1 MNANRICRLLIL
13 TLLLLSAGPAAR
25 AAEPEAEPAGANIAE
40 AAAEAHEAEADVAGI
55 VLGHIG
61 DSYEWHITSWNGHH
75 ITLPLPVIVR
85 SPRSGWHCF
94 SSARLHGGREYE
106 GFRIA
111 GEGPWAGKVVE
122 RDEAGDELRPLD
134 ISLTKTT
141 AGLLINSALVVAI
154 ILLTARWY
162 RRRTD
167 RRAPKGFVGMLE
179 ALITS
184 LLDDIIRPC
193 VGPRYRKFAPYLLTA
208 FFFIFVNNLMGL
220 IPLFPAGT
228 NVTGNIAVALVL
240 AVATFIAINLF
251 GTKSY
256 WKDIFWPEVPVWL
269 KLPVPLMPLI
279 EFVGIFTK
287 PFALMIRLFA
297 NIMAGHSVIL
307 ILTCIVFA
315 TAKLGAAVNGTMSAV
330 SVLLCIFMN
339 CLELL
344 VAFLQAYVFTM
355 LSAVFIGL
363 AQEEHEPRA
372 EAPAAQKAEPQPLN
386 ETTEN
391 K

>member
-1 MNANRICRLLIL
+1 MNGTRTYRLFIL
-13 TLLLLSAGPAAR
+13 TLLLLLAGLSARAEEH
-25 AAEPEAEPAGANIAE
+25 AAEPEA
-40 AAAEAHEAEADVAGI
+40 DVAGV

-75 ITLPLPVIVR
+75 VSLALPVIVR

-94 SSARLHGGREYE
+94 SSKRLHGGGEHE

-111 GEGPWAGKVVE
+111 EEGPWAGKVVE
-122 RDEAGDELRPLD
+122 RDEAGNDLRPLD
-134 ISLTKTT
+134 LSLTKTT
-141 AGLLINSALVVAI
+141 AGLLINSTVVAAV
-154 ILLTARWY
+154 ILFAARWY
-162 RRRTD
+162 RRHTD

-179 ALITS
+179 ALIAS

-208 FFFIFVNNLMGL
+208 FFFIFINNLMGL

-240 AVATFIAINLF
+240 AAATFLAINLF

-269 KLPVPLMPLI
+269 KLPIPLMPLI

-315 TAKLGAAVNGTMSAV
+315 TAKLGAAVNGTMTAV

-363 AQEEHEPRA
+363 AQEEHEPR
-372 EAPAAQKAEPQPLN
+372 EETPDAQK
-386 ETTEN
+386 TEQQ
-391 K
+391 